1 MSEKSRQLSYLENYY
16 FLRNTKKFYANFLIH
31 SKFSEEIPLN
41 ILYQALKKITK
52 DYPQFNLQVF
62 ETKNET
68 SFRYLT
74 DYKLK
79 DVIEYADDIYKSSK
93 YTPNLEDI
101 FDDIHLI
108 KFPYSLKNKPLWRLR
123 IINKNEMIFY
133 CDHIM
138 WDGTS
143 GMSFFQI
150 LRDNINE
157 IINNKN
163 KTGNNLSTKLSED
176 EEKKLL
182 NSYLFNYNDQS
193 IRLKEIH
200 PKPTSIINYNPDL
213 YFFLKTAVD
222 FAMYEYFPVFLKY
235 IINKIRNSFVLNLQT
250 YNPNSL
256 TSSHNDSNDDFNFQ
270 NYNLLGDKYQV
281 DHLIN
286 RAGYGRS
293 LIKTINIPS
302 DKVSKLIKSCRENR
316 VKLTSLL
323 TAIGQYAMVPCLK
336 EKEAFNI
343 VPVNLRKYMDAEK
356 IKSQYPDFDITFGL
370 YMSGAG
376 IFFPSLIST
385 IERDENS
392 YRSDDGV
399 YFSDNEEDYDY
410 EFDDDDDEADYD
422 SDSEDCYYDTHTSL
436 EEIDESKLTIDTL
449 CIPTITV
456 SVEHSDISNYTIVKQ
471 MMSGNLTNLHRLKF
485 DWKIARYF
493 QHNLDLSVESSAKYI
508 GMLQYVNIESFLTE
522 KTKKPKEIT
531 FEVSNLGSYKR
542 TGKLDNIEI
551 IDASFSQPRGVTSGY
566 FSCNVIGTDIGGINL
581 VLTCIPELK
590 QEFEKY
596 VTIHKQLIDG
606 LTY

>member
-1 MSEKSRQLSYLENYY
+1 MSEKSRQLSYLEYYY
-16 FLRNTKKFYANFLIH
+16 FLRNKKKFYSNFLIH
-31 SKFSEEIPLN
+31 SKFSKEIPLD

-52 DYPQFNLQVF
+52 EYPQFNLQVF

-79 DVIEYADDIYKSSK
+79 DVVEYVEDIYESSK
-93 YTPNLEDI
+93 YIPHLEDI

-108 KFPYSLKNKPLWRLR
+108 RFTYSLKNKPLWRLR
-123 IINKNEMIFY
+123 IINKNEIIFY

-150 LRDNINE
+150 LRNNINE
-157 IINNKN
+157 IINDKNKN
-163 KTGNNLSTKLSED
+163 GENMLTKLSKD
-176 EEKKLL
+176 EEEKLL
-182 NSYLFNYNDQS
+182 NSYLFNYNGQA

-200 PKPTSIINYNPDL
+200 PKPTSIINYNPNL

-235 IINKIRNSFVLNLQT
+235 IINKIRNSFVSNLQN

-256 TSSHNDSNDDFNFQ
+256 TLSHTDSNDDSNFQ
-270 NYNLLGDKYQV
+270 NYSLLGDKYQV

-286 RAGYGRS
+286 RAGYARS

-302 DKVSKLIKSCRENR
+302 DKVSKLIKSCRENG

-343 VPVNLRKYMDAEK
+343 VPVNLRKYMDVEK
-356 IKSQYPDFDITFGL
+356 IKNQYPDFDITFGL

-392 YRSDDGV
+392 FKSEDEI
-399 YFSDNEEDYDY
+399 YFSDNEEDDDY
-410 EFDDDDDEADYD
+410 EFDDETDCN
-422 SDSEDCYYDTHTSL
+422 SDGKDCYYDTQTSL
-436 EEIDESKLTIDTL
+436 EENDESILTTDTL
-449 CIPTITV
+449 CIPTVTV

-471 MMSGNLTNLHRLKF
+471 MMSGNLTNLHRIKF

-542 TGKLDNIEI
+542 TGKSNNVEI

-596 VTIHKQLIDG
+596 VTIHKQLIDN